1 MGCSGARRKAQCY
14 PSATLIK
21 PAGAWTE
28 QTAIVRRLRTAVGV
42 GNADHGVII
51 RRRGTRLEGFEDG
64 PAAIARTG
72 PHSGRLIDAD
82 QLDSGR
88 YLERDRRLVGERKL
102 QEVPGDR
109 RGQMSAGRTL
119 AEIARLVI
127 AHVDA
132 DDDVRGETHGRS

>member
-1 MGCSGARRKAQCY
+1 M
-14 PSATLIK
+14 IK
-21 PAGAWTE
+21 HAGAWTE
-28 QTAIVRRLRTAVGV
+28 QTAVVRWLHRTAVSI

-82 QLDSGR
+82 QLDAGR
-88 YLERDRRLVGERKL
+88 HLERDRWLVGERKL
-102 QEVPGDR
+102 QEGAGAR
-109 RGQMSAGRTL
+109 RRQMSAGRTL
-119 AEIARLVI
+119 AEVARLVI

-132 DDDVRGETHGRS
+132 DDDIGREA